1 MKNDIVV
8 SVIIPVYNAMETIE
22 RCVDSI
28 LGQTLDKIEVILVDD
43 GSKDK
48 SGNICDSYMKKD
60 QRIQVVHI
68 PNRGV
73 SASRNIGLSI
83 AQGEY
88 IAFVDSDDYIERGM
102 LEQMVWIAEK
112 ECVDI
117 VICGYKY
124 IQIDGNIQERKV
136 DLPIEKK
143 IGNEYIKQLL
153 SKNEDQRFLW
163 FTWNKLYKRKLLLDS
178 KIKFNENLP
187 LGEDSPFNMYA
198 FLSADSLYYLDV
210 SMYNYVQTKGSATQ
224 IKYKKD
230 LIVKLEEL
238 WREKRRICKEYGIDG
253 YEKTL
258 AQYTI
263 NHTLP
268 MLLQNELAADYGLN
282 RIKEE
287 LQKIRNSEMVDLTYK
302 QKGLRKNKSM
312 KMSILIFL
320 LKYKMYMVLSL
331 LLKKS

>member
-1 MKNDIVV
+1 
-8 SVIIPVYNAMETIE
+8 
-22 RCVDSI
+22 
-28 LGQTLDKIEVILVDD
+28 
-43 GSKDK
+43 
-48 SGNICDSYMKKD
+48 
-60 QRIQVVHI
+60 
-68 PNRGV
+68 
-73 SASRNIGLSI
+73 
-83 AQGEY
+83 
-88 IAFVDSDDYIERGM
+88 
-102 LEQMVWIAEK
+102 
-112 ECVDI
+112 
-117 VICGYKY
+117 
-124 IQIDGNIQERKV
+124 
-136 DLPIEKK
+136 
-143 IGNEYIKQLL
+143 
-153 SKNEDQRFLW
+153 
-163 FTWNKLYKRKLLLDS
+163 
-178 KIKFNENLP
+178 
-187 LGEDSPFNMYA
+187 MYA